1 MNISH
6 LELRSK
12 KLRKKIFQSVYEGN
26 GGHIGGSFSVVD
38 MLNYLYS
45 EVLIY
50 DPQNPKLE
58 YRDRLVFSKGHSCLA
73 LYWILCESGFFEEE
87 LIKSYGRDNSV
98 FAGHPEFNKGSGIEI
113 SSGSLGHGPA
123 IGVGI
128 AHALK
133 LRKTSGRVFVIVGDG
148 ESNEGSV
155 WEAAMSASQLKLDN
169 FYIIVDNNGMESL
182 DRTDNIMSIEPID
195 KKFHS
200 FGFDVVRTNGHDF
213 QNIDSAFKSLP
224 YNNSKPK
231 CIISDTV
238 KAYGLSF
245 TAGIAKWHYRS
256 PNEDEYILG
265 LRELS

>member
-1 MNISH
+1 MDTNH
-6 LELRSK
+6 LEIRSK

-26 GGHIGGSFSVVD
+26 GGHIGGSFSVID

-73 LYWILCESGFFEEE
+73 LYWILCESGFFKEE
-87 LIKSYGRDNSV
+87 LIKSYGADNSV
-98 FAGHPEFNKGSGIEI
+98 
-113 SSGSLGHGPA
+113 
-123 IGVGI
+123 
-128 AHALK
+128 
-133 LRKTSGRVFVIVGDG
+133 
-148 ESNEGSV
+148 
-155 WEAAMSASQLKLDN
+155 MSASQLKLDN
-169 FYIIVDNNGMESL
+169 YYIIVDNNGMESL

-195 KKFHS
+195 KKFNS

-213 QNIDSAFKSLP
+213 KNIDSAFKSLP
-224 YNNSKPK
+224 LDNFKPK

-256 PNEDEYILG
+256 PDEDEYMLG
-265 LRELS
+265 LKELS